1 MTAKVEQLKDISTHT
16 DGWVCIVEL
25 VFQKGNYTN
34 KMDDIPHLNWVD
46 VSSLWDDRPKRGLS
60 SKRIIKGDVTF
71 LIDRVQNC
79 QQTRH
84 NSFEQKIGLVFFSI
98 LDVEQFRFFFALFTL
113 SNETRNILTDNQ
125 NLWPG
130 KCLLLLSLHERG

>member
-1 MTAKVEQLKDISTHT
+1 MTTKVEQLKDISTHT
-16 DGWVCIVEL
+16 DGWVCIGSSVEL

-84 NSFEQKIGLVFFSI
+84 NSFEQKNWT
-98 LDVEQFRFFFALFTL
+98 RFFFR
-113 SNETRNILTDNQ
+113 S
-125 NLWPG
+125 
-130 KCLLLLSLHERG
+130 